1 MQNLTENKPIKQ
13 ILILKETIR
22 LVRIKTTFWDEED
35 FLLITDLNDE
45 EIQDIITPIVKAERD
60 SEEFYDNETLY
71 LALKENYPRNLIMQY
86 TIDNI
91 NTITI

>member
-1 MQNLTENKPIKQ
+1 M
-13 ILILKETIR
+13 
-22 LVRIKTTFWDEED
+22 
-35 FLLITDLNDE
+35 NDE
-45 EIQDIITPIVKAERD
+45 EIQDIITPIVQAEKD

-91 NTITI
+91 NTLTI